1 MKRIFLAAALA
12 ALVLTSVNA
21 QEKYKPEAMT
31 FSTELNYSPGGASD
45 GGFTL
50 PEYGAKVR
58 LHLNENM
65 VARLKLGLNTH
76 TDKTTAFVD
85 NGTEEIEQYERVTR
99 TNFSIMPGF
108 EYHFAKYERV
118 SPYVGGEIG
127 LLASSEKRKSDNSE
141 TDDRTETSRPGF
153 GFGVNVFTGV
163 DVYLCKGLYL
173 GFELGL
179 GYDSLNTKRGS
190 TTTVTGSTTNENK
203 GTEANLSTSFGF
215 HATPSLRVGWC
226 F

>member
-1 MKRIFLAAALA
+1 MKKIFLAAALA

-31 FSTELNYSPGGASD
+31 VSTELNYSPGGASD

-65 VARLKLGLNTH
+65 VARLKLGLNTN
-76 TDKTTAFVD
+76 TDKTTTFVD
-85 NGTEEIEQYERVTR
+85 NGTEETEVYERI
-99 TNFSIMPGF
+99 TNTTFSIMPGF
-108 EYHFAKYERV
+108 EYHFAKYERI

-127 LLASSEKRKSDNSE
+127 LLASSNKRKSDSSVS
-141 TDDRTETSRPGF
+141 DDRTVTTRPGI

-179 GYDSLNTKRGS
+179 GYESMNIKRGS
-190 TTTVTGSTTNENK
+190 TTTVTGSSTNEDK
-203 GTEANLSTSFGF
+203 GTEANLNSSFGF

>member
-1 MKRIFLAAALA
+1 MKKVFLVAALA
-12 ALVLTSVNA
+12 AFVLTNVNA

-31 FSTELNYSPGGASD
+31 ISTELNYSPGGASD

-50 PEYGAKVR
+50 PEYGAKIR

-65 VARLKLGLNTH
+65 AVRLKLGLNTNS
-76 TDKTTAFVD
+76 TKTTTFTQ
-85 NGTEEIEQYERVTR
+85 NGEDEIEEYERATQ
-99 TNFSIMPGF
+99 TKFSIMPGF
-108 EYHFAKYERV
+108 EYHFTKYERI

-127 LLASSEKRKSDNSE
+127 LSTTMTKTKTDNSE
-141 TDDRTETSRPGF
+141 TDFKTESKRPGL
-153 GFGVNVFTGV
+153 GFGINVFTGV

-179 GYDSLNTKRGS
+179 GYDSTNTQRGS
-190 TTTVTGSTTNENK
+190 ATTTSGSNTNEVKGNQADLTTN
-203 GTEANLSTSFGF
+203 FGF
-215 HATPSLRVGWC
+215 QATPSLRVGWC